1 MRTAFFALIP
11 LTYSLSIE
19 PFRFSTQDPFD
30 FTDYSRDRRQIE
42 EGSGT
47 DAEDT
52 QTESFN
58 LIIPQYTCR
67 NGIPPGLALVQS
79 QLSNYIA
86 GKGLIGRAVVQSVRC
101 GSLIVDWYIEQN
113 GQPTF
118 VDLPG
123 FTMTNLEEIIELF
136 TQGEVPAST
145 PGLRESVTLD
155 SSSSNL
161 LAPSMEDTTVIN
173 TTVATTT
180 VEVSDVTESAT
191 EETETDD
198 DSGLGGSSGPGATT
212 TAATTTTK
220 PSKRPDLPPKTFPAP
235 QVKEEFKIKIPNY
248 TCVPAGVPPPKADVT
263 KRLDK
268 YFKDKNIR
276 GNVEVKSLACSS
288 LEVEYEVTQPVESA
302 LVDMNEFTYVN
313 LEEIVVVLTDNEN
326 FDTSNIRSQVSL
338 DSGSAG
344 TILSPTTTKAPRPP
358 VLGSST
364 GSLATSL
371 LLVFVITG
379 ML

>member
-1 MRTAFFALIP
+1 MKTAFLALIP
-11 LTYSLSIE
+11 LTYSISIE
-19 PFRFSTQDPFD
+19 PFRFTIQGPFD
-30 FTDYSRDRRQIE
+30 FTEENFRQRRQIE

-47 DAEDT
+47 DATDT

-58 LIIPQYTCR
+58 LIIPQYVCR

-161 LAPSMEDTTVIN
+161 LAPSMEDTTVI
-173 TTVATTT
+173 TTTIELTDVTEETADNNDDDLGGSSGPVATTT
-180 VEVSDVTESAT
+180 VVSDVT

-198 DSGLGGSSGPGATT
+198 DSGLGGNSGA
-212 TAATTTTK
+212 
-220 PSKRPDLPPKTFPAP
+220 
-235 QVKEEFKIKIPNY
+235 
-248 TCVPAGVPPPKADVT
+248 
-263 KRLDK
+263 
-268 YFKDKNIR
+268 
-276 GNVEVKSLACSS
+276 
-288 LEVEYEVTQPVESA
+288 
-302 LVDMNEFTYVN
+302 
-313 LEEIVVVLTDNEN
+313 
-326 FDTSNIRSQVSL
+326 
-338 DSGSAG
+338 
-344 TILSPTTTKAPRPP
+344 
-358 VLGSST
+358 
-364 GSLATSL
+364 
-371 LLVFVITG
+371 
-379 ML
+379 